1 MGKGY
6 LSFKV
11 SSLVCI
17 REISVTFFTIFE
29 NLISILNQW
38 CFVSKEGHI
47 SHCSCKFKNCGCEDD
62 SAAIPAPTCDNKEVP
77 KVSDSNFTISN
88 IGTTYNYH

>member
-1 MGKGY
+1 M
-6 LSFKV
+6 
-11 SSLVCI
+11 
-17 REISVTFFTIFE
+17 
-29 NLISILNQW
+29 LNQW

-77 KVSDSNFTISN
+77 KVSDSNFTISS
-88 IGTTYNYH
+88 IGTTYYILKLQHYLNLSLPYLNCFYRI